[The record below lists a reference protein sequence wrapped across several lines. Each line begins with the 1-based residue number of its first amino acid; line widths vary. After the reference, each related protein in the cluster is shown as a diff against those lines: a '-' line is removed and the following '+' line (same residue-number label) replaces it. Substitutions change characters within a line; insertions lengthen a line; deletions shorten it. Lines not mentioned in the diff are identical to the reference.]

1 MKIQD
6 CFKVEP
12 DVIEKA
18 KKQASKER
26 TSKSSIYRKAIV
38 EYLER
43 VEKRTIAG
51 VV

>member
-18 KKQASKER
+18 KQQAKKER

-38 EYLER
+38 EYLDR
-43 VEKRTIAG
+43 QAKPSS
-51 VV
+51 

>member
-1 MKIQD
+1 MKTQD
-6 CFKVEP
+6 CFK
-12 DVIEKA
+12 IEQELIDKA
-18 KKQASKER
+18 KEQAKRER

-43 VEKRTIAG
+43 IEKRTFAG

>member
-6 CFKVEP
+6 CFKIEP

-18 KKQASKER
+18 KKQANKER

-38 EYLER
+38 EYLDR
-43 VEKRTIAG
+43 QTNPKS
-51 VV
+51 